1 MSRPIRILVAKAG
14 LDGHDRGA
22 KVVAAGLRDAGMEVI
37 YTGLHQTPEQIAE
50 AAVQEDVEVVG
61 ISSLAG
67 AHMTL
72 FTRVLELLKEAGAG
86 HIMVV
91 GGGIISEDDI
101 VGLEKRGVAKL
112 FGPGTELPVIV
123 DWIVKAVDAQR
134 AEAAKE

>member
-1 MSRPIRILVAKAG
+1 VDRPIRILVAKAG

-22 KVVAAGLRDAGMEVI
+22 RVVAAGLRDAGMEVI
-37 YTGLHQTPEQIAE
+37 YTGLHQTPEQIVE

-67 AHMTL
+67 AHLTL

-86 HIMVV
+86 DTMVV

-101 VGLEKRGVAKL
+101 AELERRGVAKL

-123 DWIVKAVDAQR
+123 DWITSAI
-134 AEAAKE
+134 EAKRGNPT